1 MKKIGLIILLSFF
14 LCIGLHA
21 KQWIVF
27 FAKEG
32 FFDGVIRQSFG
43 HAYVGLIWEDP
54 VLKKKILVDCFGFYP
69 KGGIETK
76 GLFGFMDG
84 EMRDDVGSNREHDF
98 AVEITEQE
106 LLYCLIVK
114 RVWASKKYCLM
125 ANNCIDFMRGY
136 CEIIRKLKIPGGFF
150 LLPSTFINA
159 LRDENEK
166 LERRAELH
174 NVVEMDKGYMSKFGF
189 IKRQQ
194 HKINE
199 KFKKIKFKKLK
210 LFSKDTIPGNK

>member
-1 MKKIGLIILLSFF
+1 MKKIGVIILLSFF
-14 LCIGLHA
+14 LCIGLQA

-54 VLKKKILVDCFGFYP
+54 VLKKNILVDCFGFYP
-69 KGGIETK
+69 KGGIEPK
-76 GLFGFMDG
+76 GLFGYMDG
-84 EMRDDVGSNREHDF
+84 EMRDDIGSNREHDF
-98 AVEITEQE
+98 AVEISEQE
-106 LLYCLIVK
+106 LLSCLIYKKVWAKKQYCL
-114 RVWASKKYCLM
+114 LGT
-125 ANNCIDFMRGY
+125 NCIEFMRGY
-136 CEIIRKLKIPGGFF
+136 CKIVSKLKIPEGFF

-159 LRDENEK
+159 LRDKNEK
-166 LERRAELH
+166 LERREVLT

-194 HKINE
+194 HKLQE
-199 KFKKIKFKKLK
+199 KFKKIKFHKFK
-210 LFSKDTIPGNK
+210 LFSRDSVRERK